1 MLDYL
6 REGEAAGRIRKALD
20 SVVGEGKSLAG
31 DLVGKASTR
40 VYKDALVDALV
51 AEAQRADCAWMSVV
65 GTRYASVMMSP
76 KSLLLRSPSSDAR
89 RRRHRRR
96 SCAKARRRVSLKLKA
111 RSRARVTTCRRW
123 RIPPSQLRYY
133 LHELD
138 IRVRLV
144 TRDGRSAGPGF
155 SVGLAPRREALIA
168 LSATDDHGV
177 ALLGGERFLGRNT
190 LFISGRGWVVGLAG
204 APEASLERENLCC
217 LDVELDYQLPKID
230 GIRSWSSSSRR

>member
-1 MLDYL
+1 M
-6 REGEAAGRIRKALD
+6 
-20 SVVGEGKSLAG
+20 
-31 DLVGKASTR
+31 
-40 VYKDALVDALV
+40 YKDALVA
-51 AEAQRADCAWMSVV
+51 AAQRADCAWMSVV
-65 GTRYASVMMSP
+65 GTRYASVMMSL
-76 KSLLLRSPSSDAR
+76 KSLLSCVALTLLGCAASPPPQTVVREGEAPR
-89 RRRHRRR
+89 QPE
-96 SCAKARRRVSLKLKA
+96 AEGQVA
-111 RSRARVTTCRRW
+111 RSGDDVPQVEDG
-123 RIPPSQLRYY
+123 IPPSQLRYD

-217 LDVELDYQLPKID
+217 LDVELDDQLPKID
-230 GIRSWSSSSRR
+230 GIRELVVVVEKVN